1 MDDTARKSFARF
13 AWGLT
18 GYNLLVILWGAW
30 VRITGSGAG
39 CGEHW
44 PTCHGEII
52 PRDAGVETIIEL
64 THRATSGLTL
74 IFTVVLV
81 WKAVKVFSKGE
92 RARNWAWITL
102 AFVMAEAALGAVLV
116 LEGLVDKNDSVQRAV
131 VVALHLMNTNGL
143 LGAGALS
150 ALWATRE
157 RADAP
162 LRVSG
167 LSIAMLVGFV
177 IVGMTGAITALG
189 DTLFPVSPADD
200 GGLIA
205 RIQEGTSVGEH
216 FLIRLRIVH
225 PIVASVVAT
234 GMMVLASLFLSRTN
248 SPIVKD
254 AVKWVLGLVSLQVIL
269 GVVNVLLY
277 APGWMQLIH
286 LLVAD
291 ILWIATILL
300 VVFEAEEAFRRAG
313 PSSTSTFKGGIAEAA
328 SERS

>member
-102 AFVMAEAALGAVLV
+102 AFVMAEAALGR
-116 LEGLVDKNDSVQRAV
+116 S
-131 VVALHLMNTNGL
+131 
-143 LGAGALS
+143 
-150 ALWATRE
+150 WF
-157 RADAP
+157 
-162 LRVSG
+162 LRGS
-167 LSIAMLVGFV
+167 
-177 IVGMTGAITALG
+177 
-189 DTLFPVSPADD
+189 
-200 GGLIA
+200 
-205 RIQEGTSVGEH
+205 
-216 FLIRLRIVH
+216 
-225 PIVASVVAT
+225 
-234 GMMVLASLFLSRTN
+234 
-248 SPIVKD
+248 
-254 AVKWVLGLVSLQVIL
+254 
-269 GVVNVLLY
+269 
-277 APGWMQLIH
+277 
-286 LLVAD
+286 
-291 ILWIATILL
+291 
-300 VVFEAEEAFRRAG
+300 
-313 PSSTSTFKGGIAEAA
+313 
-328 SERS
+328 

>member
-1 MDDTARKSFARF
+1 MKDAARESFAKF
-13 AWGLT
+13 AWGIT
-18 GYNLLVILWGAW
+18 AYNLLVILWGAW

-52 PRDAGVETIIEL
+52 PRDAGIETIIEL

-81 WKAVKVFSKGE
+81 WKATRVFARGE
-92 RARNWAWITL
+92 RARLWSWITL
-102 AFVMAEAALGAVLV
+102 AFVLAEAALGAVLV

-143 LGAGALS
+143 LAAGALA
-150 ALWATRE
+150 ALWANKE
-157 RADAP
+157 RAEAR
-162 LRVSG
+162 LAVSTSGIIMLIG
-167 LSIAMLVGFV
+167 LV

-205 RIQEGTSVGEH
+205 RIQEGASVGEH

-225 PIVASVVAT
+225 PIVASLVAT
-234 GMMVLASLFLSRTN
+234 AMIVLAAYYLSKSEEPRLRA
-248 SPIVKD
+248 
-254 AVKWVLGLVSLQVIL
+254 AVKWVIGLVALQVTL
-269 GVVNVLLY
+269 GVINVLLY

-291 ILWIATILL
+291 ILWIAAVLL
-300 VVFEAEEAFRRAG
+300 VVFEAEASFRRGSDAQSSFGAG
-313 PSSTSTFKGGIAEAA
+313 A
-328 SERS
+328 SAGALNEG

>member
-1 MDDTARKSFARF
+1 MSKADRQSFAKF

-18 GYNLLVILWGAW
+18 AYNLLVILWGAW

-44 PTCHGEII
+44 PTCHGEIL
-52 PRDAGVETIIEL
+52 PRDAGVETMIEL

-81 WKAVKVFSKGE
+81 WKALKVFSKGE
-92 RARNWAWITL
+92 RARVWAWVTL
-102 AFVMAEAALGAVLV
+102 AFVLAEAALGAVLV
-116 LEGLVDKNDSVQRAV
+116 LEGLVDKNDSVQRAA

-143 LGAGALS
+143 LAAGALS
-150 ALWATRE
+150 ALWANRE
-157 RADAP
+157 RAEA
-162 LRVSG
+162 R
-167 LSIAMLVGFV
+167 LSISTGSILMLVGLV

-200 GGLIA
+200 GGLMA

-216 FLIRLRIVH
+216 FLIRLRIIH
-225 PIVASVVAT
+225 PIVASLVAT
-234 GMMVLASLFLSRTN
+234 AVMVLTAYYWSRSEETRLRQT
-248 SPIVKD
+248 
-254 AVKWVLGLVSLQVIL
+254 VKWVLGLVSLQVTL
-269 GVVNVLLY
+269 GVINVILY

-291 ILWIATILL
+291 VLWIAAVLL
-300 VVFEAEEAFRRAG
+300 VVFEAEECFQRQRGHAAIF
-313 PSSTSTFKGGIAEAA
+313 TSAATEAA
-328 SERS
+328 SEG

>member
-1 MDDTARKSFARF
+1 MREDARASFAKF
-13 AWGLT
+13 AWGVT
-18 GYNLLVILWGAW
+18 AYNLLVILWGAW

-52 PRDAGVETIIEL
+52 PRDAGIETIIEL

-81 WKAVKVFSKGE
+81 WKATKVFAKGD
-92 RARNWAWITL
+92 RARLWSWITL
-102 AFVMAEAALGAVLV
+102 AFVLAEAALGAVLV

-143 LGAGALS
+143 LAAGALA
-150 ALWATRE
+150 ALWAKRE
-157 RADAP
+157 RAEAR
-162 LRVSG
+162 LSVSMG
-167 LSIAMLVGFV
+167 GILMLVGLV
-177 IVGMTGAITALG
+177 IVGMTGAVTALG

-200 GGLIA
+200 GGLMA

-225 PIVASVVAT
+225 PIVASLVAT
-234 GMMVLASLFLSRTN
+234 AMMVLAAYYLSRAEEERLR
-248 SPIVKD
+248 K
-254 AVKWVLGLVSLQVIL
+254 AVKWVLGLVVLQVTL
-269 GVVNVLLY
+269 GVINVLLY

-291 ILWIATILL
+291 ILWIAAVLL
-300 VVFEAEEAFRRAG
+300 VVFEAEAAFLRGEEAQ
-313 PSSTSTFKGGIAEAA
+313 SSFGNTSAEVLG
-328 SERS
+328 EG